1 MSILRCIW
9 NVEETEEALGIFLY
23 ILAKQQS
30 QNDRQR
36 EKWDE
41 CMKGGR
47 GIFQLGDSEKS
58 TL

>member
-1 MSILRCIW
+1 MLHLECGRNIGSFW
-9 NVEETEEALGIFLY
+9 YFFY
-23 ILAKQQS
+23 ILARQQT

-36 EKWDE
+36 EKLDE